1 MVSRKLM
8 SEYVLMDKAEQAA
21 EMRIGECDA
30 ILGEIVVS
38 AEEGRYCSQL
48 EYISQHMIMKGVE
61 VKIDHFIA
69 CPAAALGSEARRTSS
84 CSTP

>member
-1 MVSRKLM
+1 M

-21 EMRIGECDA
+21 EMRISECDA

-48 EYISQHMIMKGVE
+48 EYISQHIIMKGS
-61 VKIDHFIA
+61 
-69 CPAAALGSEARRTSS
+69 GG
-84 CSTP
+84 